1 MSPSAVPSG
10 TAVKRVGGIKVVVR
24 SKSKKQLKRKRTAAT
39 ITGSLPLSQPQP
51 VAAAKNGPASD
62 VIPAIQLQ
70 DWSESSSVP
79 YADDPQEDDAIHE
92 DIPCDTLLAM
102 RSLERASRCL
112 FIPLQ
117 GGGFVPCVLESQLY
131 DILQSQFEGDSS
143 VTVELQQ
150 LCQSNQVRR
159 LTSPN
164 DNDIVTALIETR
176 HYKRAVWDA
185 HRQYDSAD
193 AKITSG
199 FFTVLHHVTKRR
211 IPKREL
217 QTHWPSRVDCIPWND
232 QVMDTLVHMQVL
244 LPSRDDYMLWLP
256 QWGLVLKE
264 LDKSQTKILRHLQRS
279 VYKEL
284 ALTNVQ
290 RLSSSAALSGAFV
303 CHTLVAAG
311 KIELYERPS
320 GTFCKLAKAK

>member
-1 MSPSAVPSG
+1 M
-10 TAVKRVGGIKVVVR
+10 VVR
-24 SKSKKQLKRKRTAAT
+24 SKSKKELKRKRTAAT
-39 ITGSLPLSQPQP
+39 NTGILPLSAQQP
-51 VAAAKNGPASD
+51 VQAANNGPASD
-62 VIPAIQLQ
+62 DIPAIQLQ
-70 DWSESSSVP
+70 DPTSESSSVQH
-79 YADDPQEDDAIHE
+79 ADEKQEDDAIEE

-102 RSLERASRCL
+102 RSLERASLCL

-117 GGGFVPCVLESQLY
+117 GGGFAPCVLESQLY
-131 DILQSQFEGDSS
+131 ERLQSQFEGDSF
-143 VTVELQQ
+143 VTAELQQ

-164 DNDIVTALIETR
+164 EHDVLTALIEKR

-185 HRQYDSAD
+185 HRQYGNAD
-193 AKITSG
+193 ASITSG
-199 FFTVLHHVTKRR
+199 FLTVLHHVSKRR
-211 IPKREL
+211 IPTRDL
-217 QTHWPSRVDCIPWND
+217 QAHWPSRVDGVPWND
-232 QVMDTLVHMQVL
+232 RVMDTLVHMQVL
-244 LPSRDDYMLWLP
+244 LPSRDDYILWLP

-279 VYKEL
+279 MCKEL
-284 ALTNVQ
+284 SLTNVQ
-290 RLSSSAALSGAFV
+290 RLSSSAGLSGAFV